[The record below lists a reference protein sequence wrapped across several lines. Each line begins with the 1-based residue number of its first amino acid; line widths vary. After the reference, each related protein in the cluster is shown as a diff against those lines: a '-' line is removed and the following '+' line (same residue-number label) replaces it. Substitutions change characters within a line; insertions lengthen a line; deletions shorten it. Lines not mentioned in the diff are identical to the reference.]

1 MPMVFTAEVYT
12 KPEVTLGE
20 YKGLTVEVKPAESA
34 KKYVDEEIKKILEQ
48 HARYVDV
55 DRAAELGDKTIIDFV
70 GTIDGVPFEGG
81 SSEGEQLDIGSH
93 MFIEGFEEQVIGMK
107 AGEEKDINVTFPENY
122 HAAELAGK
130 PAVFHVKLNAVK
142 SKEIPELDDE
152 FAQDVSEFDTLEEY
166 KEAYGS
172 DAYGLTA
179 FLLSKIRVYS
189 IPFGFVA
196 IIIAAIYQ
204 YIIGIKKLDVR
215 DKGFALMIASVTIV
229 VICQVLPLVFAIV
242 VKGWRG

>member
-1 MPMVFTAEVYT
+1 MKKVIAIISILFLLMGCTSVYAANQ
-12 KPEVTLGE
+12 VTEMAQSTTG
-20 YKGLTVEVKPAESA
+20 KII
-34 KKYVDEEIKKILEQ
+34 EIK
-48 HARYVDV
+48 
-55 DRAAELGDKTIIDFV
+55 DRELK
-70 GTIDGVPFEGG
+70 
-81 SSEGEQLDIGSH
+81 
-93 MFIEGFEEQVIGMK
+93 
-107 AGEEKDINVTFPENY
+107 
-122 HAAELAGK
+122 
-130 PAVFHVKLNAVK
+130 
-142 SKEIPELDDE
+142 
-152 FAQDVSEFDTLEEY
+152 TLEEY

-215 DKGFALMIASVTIV
+215 DKGFALLIASVTIV

>member
-1 MPMVFTAEVYT
+1 MKKVIASISILFLLMGCTSVYATSQVNEVAQST
-12 KPEVTLGE
+12 TGKII
-20 YKGLTVEVKPAESA
+20 
-34 KKYVDEEIKKILEQ
+34 EIKDK
-48 HARYVDV
+48 
-55 DRAAELGDKTIIDFV
+55 ELK
-70 GTIDGVPFEGG
+70 
-81 SSEGEQLDIGSH
+81 
-93 MFIEGFEEQVIGMK
+93 
-107 AGEEKDINVTFPENY
+107 
-122 HAAELAGK
+122 
-130 PAVFHVKLNAVK
+130 
-142 SKEIPELDDE
+142 
-152 FAQDVSEFDTLEEY
+152 TLEEY

-179 FLLSKIRVYS
+179 FLLNKIRVYS

-204 YIIGIKKLDVR
+204 YIIGLKKLDVR

>member
-1 MPMVFTAEVYT
+1 MKKVIAIISILFLLMGCTSVYAANQ
-12 KPEVTLGE
+12 VTEMAQSTTG
-20 YKGLTVEVKPAESA
+20 KII
-34 KKYVDEEIKKILEQ
+34 EIK
-48 HARYVDV
+48 
-55 DRAAELGDKTIIDFV
+55 DRELK
-70 GTIDGVPFEGG
+70 
-81 SSEGEQLDIGSH
+81 
-93 MFIEGFEEQVIGMK
+93 
-107 AGEEKDINVTFPENY
+107 
-122 HAAELAGK
+122 
-130 PAVFHVKLNAVK
+130 
-142 SKEIPELDDE
+142 
-152 FAQDVSEFDTLEEY
+152 TLEEY
-166 KEAYGS
+166 KEAYGP

>member
-1 MPMVFTAEVYT
+1 MKKVIAIISILFLLMGCTSVYATSQVNEVAQST
-12 KPEVTLGE
+12 TGKII
-20 YKGLTVEVKPAESA
+20 
-34 KKYVDEEIKKILEQ
+34 EIKDK
-48 HARYVDV
+48 
-55 DRAAELGDKTIIDFV
+55 ELI
-70 GTIDGVPFEGG
+70 
-81 SSEGEQLDIGSH
+81 
-93 MFIEGFEEQVIGMK
+93 
-107 AGEEKDINVTFPENY
+107 
-122 HAAELAGK
+122 
-130 PAVFHVKLNAVK
+130 
-142 SKEIPELDDE
+142 
-152 FAQDVSEFDTLEEY
+152 TLEEY

-179 FLLSKIRVYS
+179 FLLNKIRVYS

-204 YIIGIKKLDVR
+204 YIIGLKKLDVR

>member
-1 MPMVFTAEVYT
+1 MKKVIAIISILFLLMGCTSVYAANQVTETAQST
-12 KPEVTLGE
+12 TGKII
-20 YKGLTVEVKPAESA
+20 
-34 KKYVDEEIKKILEQ
+34 EIKDK
-48 HARYVDV
+48 
-55 DRAAELGDKTIIDFV
+55 ELK
-70 GTIDGVPFEGG
+70 
-81 SSEGEQLDIGSH
+81 
-93 MFIEGFEEQVIGMK
+93 
-107 AGEEKDINVTFPENY
+107 
-122 HAAELAGK
+122 
-130 PAVFHVKLNAVK
+130 
-142 SKEIPELDDE
+142 
-152 FAQDVSEFDTLEEY
+152 TLEEY

-196 IIIAAIYQ
+196 I
-204 YIIGIKKLDVR
+204 IIGIKKLDVR

>member
-1 MPMVFTAEVYT
+1 MKKVIAIISILFLLMGCTSVYATSQVNEVAQST
-12 KPEVTLGE
+12 TGKII
-20 YKGLTVEVKPAESA
+20 
-34 KKYVDEEIKKILEQ
+34 EIKDK
-48 HARYVDV
+48 
-55 DRAAELGDKTIIDFV
+55 ELK
-70 GTIDGVPFEGG
+70 
-81 SSEGEQLDIGSH
+81 
-93 MFIEGFEEQVIGMK
+93 
-107 AGEEKDINVTFPENY
+107 
-122 HAAELAGK
+122 
-130 PAVFHVKLNAVK
+130 
-142 SKEIPELDDE
+142 
-152 FAQDVSEFDTLEEY
+152 TLEES

-179 FLLSKIRVYS
+179 FLLNKIRVYS

-204 YIIGIKKLDVR
+204 YIIGLKKLDVR